1 MTQRNVLITGSAGH
15 LGRALRAAFEA
26 QGDVVTGVDTHNAE
40 FLCDLESMTPVGNIY
55 KHFPTDKFDIV
66 VCNAKLKSW
75 ISHNRL
81 AGFATSSIINIAS
94 IYGALGP
101 DPMMYYGT
109 EIEQTPAWYAASK
122 GAMIA
127 LTKHQATTLAPVRSN
142 AIILGGIFR
151 DHSDVFR
158 ERYEA
163 KVPLCRMATEQDA
176 VDLCLFLA
184 SDKAAYITGAC
195 IPCDGGLS
203 AMA

>member
-1 MTQRNVLITGSAGH
+1 MKPRNVLITGSAGH
-15 LGRALRAAFEA
+15 LGRALCAAFEA
-26 QGDVVTGVDTHNAE
+26 QGDKVVGTDLHEPMDLYVDCDNSIGSLVDWAHNR
-40 FLCDLESMTPVGNIY
+40 
-55 KHFPTDKFDIV
+55 FDV
-66 VCNAKLKSW
+66 VICNAKCFQW
-75 ISHNRL
+75 QVHDAL
-81 AGFATSSIINIAS
+81 ARCAKSSIINIAS

-142 AIILGGIFR
+142 AIILGGIYR
-151 DHSDVFR
+151 NHSDEFR

-176 VDLCLFLA
+176 VELCLFLA
-184 SDKAAYITGAC
+184 SDRAAYITGAC

>member
-1 MTQRNVLITGSAGH
+1 MKSRSVLITGSAGH

-26 QGDVVTGVDTHNAE
+26 QGDGVCGVDWHESSDVVT
-40 FLCDLESMTPVGNIY
+40 DLSDDGSWHDVTFGKYDV
-55 KHFPTDKFDIV
+55 V
-66 VCNAKLKSW
+66 VCNAKLYGW
-75 ISHNRL
+75 HAHQHL
-81 AGFATSSIINIAS
+81 ATRANQCIINIAS
-94 IYGALGP
+94 IYGTLGP

-109 EIEQTPAWYAASK
+109 EVDPTPAWYAAEK

-151 DHSDVFR
+151 DHSDEFR

-184 SDKAAYITGAC
+184 SDKASYITGAC

>member
-1 MTQRNVLITGSAGH
+1 MTPRNVLITGSAGH

-26 QGDVVTGVDTHNAE
+26 QGDVVTGLDWKEGSDIAT
-40 FLCDLESMTPVGNIY
+40 DLSDDGSWHDRFYDQYDV
-55 KHFPTDKFDIV
+55 V
-66 VCNAKLKSW
+66 VCNAKVMGW
-75 ISHNRL
+75 HAHQYL
-81 AGFATSSIINIAS
+81 AKRARVAVVNIAS

-163 KVPLCRMATEQDA
+163 KVPLRRMATEQDA
-176 VDLCLFLA
+176 VELCLFLA